1 MDHHRHV
8 DVVPMAAREQLWL
21 AEEELELTLFL
32 AAEALLD
39 IDELLGRDREEN
51 DLAGEVIGDADRREA
66 HRRAEHAGDL
76 RVVAAAMRGA
86 GVRVGERVVRGS
98 QAVQFADN
106 GDARTAGFAG
116 DAALDAGERQ
126 PGLRREAEAGHVLG
140 DQTCGLV
147 LVEAGLGMVEDRLAD
162 RDDLV
167 AVAVDRLAHR
177 LLQFFLARHPPSPKK
192 VAPDDSV
199 VSASEATQSRA
210 PRDGLQRRLPQ

>member
-1 MDHHRHV
+1 MAGAAHEADLLGQGAVWRISDKTALRDRVVRAGMDHHRHV

-86 GVRVGERVVRGS
+86 GMRVGERVGRGS

-116 DAALDAGERQ
+116 DAALDA
-126 PGLRREAEAGHVLG
+126 
-140 DQTCGLV
+140 
-147 LVEAGLGMVEDRLAD
+147 
-162 RDDLV
+162 
-167 AVAVDRLAHR
+167 
-177 LLQFFLARHPPSPKK
+177 
-192 VAPDDSV
+192 
-199 VSASEATQSRA
+199 
-210 PRDGLQRRLPQ
+210 